1 MKKNGLLTFIFACIP
16 GAGQM
21 YYGYMQRGLS
31 IAMILILCVMAATV
45 VEPLL
50 FLCLVIWMYSFFD
63 TYDLIRHMAAGEPKE
78 DSLLVLGNYEEIKKM
93 VPQHNRLIGWGL
105 VGFGVWAL
113 YETFISTWLYTLLCN
128 LMGNGYAYDIIR
140 GIPNVVIAA
149 LLIFAGLKL
158 LGLHPEKKNRDDE
171 LPPYPH
177 EYLCLP
183 PWGGGGTAAP
193 DGGQPYGR
201 CSSALCRRVGAGHV
215 PPAADPPPLC
225 PPYTRGPS
233 MPGSYH
239 SI

>member
-1 MKKNGLLTFIFACIP
+1 MKKNAFLTFIFACIP

-21 YYGYMQRGLS
+21 YYGYMKRGLS
-31 IAMILILCVMAATV
+31 MITFFCLFIMAGTLVDVLV
-45 VEPLL
+45 VGSII
-50 FLCLVIWMYSFFD
+50 VWMYSFFD

-78 DSLLVLGNYEEIKKM
+78 DSLLVLGNYEEIKKL

-128 LMGNGYAYDIIR
+128 LVGNGYAYDIIT

-158 LGLHPEKKNRDDE
+158 LGLHPETKHGDDE

-177 EYLCLP
+177 E
-183 PWGGGGTAAP
+183 
-193 DGGQPYGR
+193 
-201 CSSALCRRVGAGHV
+201 
-215 PPAADPPPLC
+215 
-225 PPYTRGPS
+225 
-233 MPGSYH
+233 
-239 SI
+239 

>member
-1 MKKNGLLTFIFACIP
+1 MKKNGFLTFIFACIP

-31 IAMILILCVMAATV
+31 IAMMLMLCVMAATV
-45 VEPLL
+45 IQPLL

-78 DSLLVLGNYEEIKKM
+78 DSLLVLGNYEEIKKL

-113 YETFISTWLYTLLCN
+113 YDLLI
-128 LMGNGYAYDIIR
+128 GNWVYKILTNVLGYGHAWDIIN
-140 GIPNVVIAA
+140 GIPNLVVGG
-149 LLIFAGLKL
+149 LLVFAGFKL

-177 EYLCLP
+177 E
-183 PWGGGGTAAP
+183 
-193 DGGQPYGR
+193 
-201 CSSALCRRVGAGHV
+201 
-215 PPAADPPPLC
+215 
-225 PPYTRGPS
+225 
-233 MPGSYH
+233 
-239 SI
+239 

>member
-1 MKKNGLLTFIFACIP
+1 MKKNGFLTFIFACIP

-78 DSLLVLGNYEEIKKM
+78 DSLLVLGNYEEIKKL

-113 YETFISTWLYTLLCN
+113 YETFISNWLYTLLCN
-128 LMGNGYAYDIIR
+128 LVGNGYAYDIIT
-140 GIPNVVIAA
+140 GIPNIVIAV

-158 LGLHPEKKNRDDE
+158 LGLHPETKHGDDE

-177 EYLCLP
+177 E
-183 PWGGGGTAAP
+183 
-193 DGGQPYGR
+193 
-201 CSSALCRRVGAGHV
+201 
-215 PPAADPPPLC
+215 
-225 PPYTRGPS
+225 
-233 MPGSYH
+233 
-239 SI
+239 

>member
-1 MKKNGLLTFIFACIP
+1 MKKNGFLTFIFACIP

-45 VEPLL
+45 VQPLL

-78 DSLLVLGNYEEIKKM
+78 DSLLVLGNYEEIKKLI
-93 VPQHNRLIGWGL
+93 PQHNRLIGWGL
-105 VGFGVWAL
+105 IGFGVWAL
-113 YETFISTWLYTLLCN
+113 YDLLIGNWVYKILTNVLGYGHAWDIIISTWLYTLLCN
-128 LMGNGYAYDIIR
+128 LVGNGYAYDIIT

-177 EYLCLP
+177 E
-183 PWGGGGTAAP
+183 
-193 DGGQPYGR
+193 
-201 CSSALCRRVGAGHV
+201 
-215 PPAADPPPLC
+215 
-225 PPYTRGPS
+225 
-233 MPGSYH
+233 
-239 SI
+239 

>member
-1 MKKNGLLTFIFACIP
+1 MKKNGFLTFIFACIP

-78 DSLLVLGNYEEIKKM
+78 DSLLVLGNYEEIKKL

-105 VGFGVWAL
+105 IGFGVWAL
-113 YETFISTWLYTLLCN
+113 YDLLI
-128 LMGNGYAYDIIR
+128 GNWVYKILTNVLGYGHAWDIIN
-140 GIPNVVIAA
+140 GIPNLVVGG
-149 LLIFAGLKL
+149 LLVFAGFKL
-158 LGLHPEKKNRDDE
+158 LNMHPPKKNSDDE

-177 EYLCLP
+177 E
-183 PWGGGGTAAP
+183 
-193 DGGQPYGR
+193 
-201 CSSALCRRVGAGHV
+201 
-215 PPAADPPPLC
+215 
-225 PPYTRGPS
+225 
-233 MPGSYH
+233 
-239 SI
+239 

>member
-1 MKKNGLLTFIFACIP
+1 MKKNGFLTFIFACIP

-78 DSLLVLGNYEEIKKM
+78 DSLLVLGNYEEIKKL
-93 VPQHNRLIGWGL
+93 VPQHNRLVGWGL

-113 YETFISTWLYTLLCN
+113 YDLLI
-128 LMGNGYAYDIIR
+128 GNWVYKILTNVLGYGHAWDIIN
-140 GIPNVVIAA
+140 GIPNLVVGG
-149 LLIFAGLKL
+149 LLVFAGFKL
-158 LGLHPEKKNRDDE
+158 LNMHPAKKNSDDE

-177 EYLCLP
+177 E
-183 PWGGGGTAAP
+183 
-193 DGGQPYGR
+193 
-201 CSSALCRRVGAGHV
+201 
-215 PPAADPPPLC
+215 
-225 PPYTRGPS
+225 
-233 MPGSYH
+233 
-239 SI
+239 